1 MIKRSA
7 LLAVLLLQSACTPFF
22 LDDSCGPTTR
32 QTNARGELRDGGVLQ
47 AIASASVSEERGG
60 PSSVDA
66 HVMGM
71 RDTFG
76 APLRGHVLSVRLVN
90 SATGAT
96 LQAFP
101 MVPAPPFGD
110 EVIGVTSV
118 AVSDP
123 EAAKRVLRDG
133 NGVLVL
139 DTDLPG
145 RATITVPL
153 TEVRAADWS
162 RAHCS

>member
-1 MIKRSA
+1 MIKRSV
-7 LLAVLLLQSACTPFF
+7 LLAGLLLQGACTPFF

-32 QTNARGELRDGGVLQ
+32 MTSGRGEIRDGGILQ
-47 AIASASVSEERGG
+47 AVASASVSEERGAA
-60 PSSVDA
+60 SSAGA

-76 APLRGHVLSVRLVN
+76 APLRDHVLRVRLVN
-90 SATGAT
+90 AATGAT
-96 LQAFP
+96 LQEFP
-101 MVPAPPFGD
+101 VVPAPRLGD

-118 AVSDP
+118 SAPDP
-123 EAAKRVLRDG
+123 EAVKRVLREG
-133 NGVLVL
+133 GGVLVL

-145 RATITVPL
+145 RATIAVPL
-153 TEVRAADWS
+153 TEVHAADWS